1 MNPLRIVQLD
11 LRAPL
16 VYRKAED
23 LSPFTHTG
31 LPEDS
36 LFCFDLS
43 PDQHLS
49 IEPAEDHYLGPVLF
63 AGTLPLDPDTLAGP
77 PLIELPQG
85 TYMFAQV
92 RELLGREGFIWLA
105 TEVQKEG
112 LWQRLTLERR
122 LYLRYLV
129 EEGKTITQVFRPY
142 RA

>member
-1 MNPLRIVQLD
+1 MNPLSILQLD

-16 VYRKAED
+16 VYRKDAS
-23 LSPFTHTG
+23 LSPFTHTNV
-31 LPEDS
+31 PEEC

-43 PDQHLS
+43 PAQYLS
-49 IEPAEDHYLGPVLF
+49 IEPEEAHYLGDLLF
-63 AGTLPLDPDTLAGP
+63 AGTLAFHPHTGAEP
-77 PLIELPQG
+77 PVIELPQG

-92 RELLGREGFIWLA
+92 RELLGREGVIWMA

-112 LWQRLTLERR
+112 LWQRLKLEKG

-142 RA
+142 TA